1 MARIPDA
8 NDIGRRIPDVARGI
22 VSADL
27 TAPSRALQG
36 LGQSIEQLGGQIQ
49 QKEDQFNYAE
59 AQSNFLKKKIEI
71 MSSFD
76 GDNDYSTFGNRYN
89 EQISKAREESAG
101 LLKSNSDKRL
111 FEIESNND
119 IARGFE
125 QVRGLARNKEVDFG
139 RATLSQTITSNRDA
153 AIGAKDEGTRMGL
166 INATNDAI
174 SGAYN
179 RGYISA
185 EQSQKIREASAV
197 DYATSS
203 ISVLSPQEQVSAL
216 KSGAGIVALIPLD
229 TRKKMLGQ
237 AAWDSVNERI
247 GNVKISLMNPEAL
260 SGFKVGNAINS
271 DDLFSAVIGQESG
284 GRQFGSDGQPL
295 TSGKGATGIA
305 QVMPA
310 TGPEAA
316 ALASL
321 PWDPARHQSDANYNA
336 TLGKAYLNQQLKKY
350 GGNPVLALAAY
361 NAGPGKVD
369 EWIGKFGDPRKG
381 QITNE
386 EFANS
391 IPYAETQNY
400 VSSVLSNAV
409 KLSAAKS
416 VVGSPEFGNLDGAQK
431 ARAVEQT
438 YNVIDTATSAQRFN
452 IQQRMQDDVARVNA
466 GQPVETPV
474 TISDFTSAQQ
484 LNSTPADRVQA
495 YQQFNQYQQTLAL
508 QPAYQ
513 TVISSPANV
522 GMETVNGL
530 MPATG
535 DADFAF
541 KQQRYAA
548 VAQKYQQ
555 VIAARE
561 KDPGGWMVQNIP
573 TVSEAYQNYQS
584 DPSTGAQLAHQVLME
599 KQRLGIKNKDVLP
612 DSLVNG
618 ILQQIDNNKEQD
630 VAAIQSLGQQFGTYS
645 QQVMQQVQKKS
656 GPVLQVVMATN
667 NPRAANAL
675 WQNRDVK
682 TADLRGSI
690 NSASS
695 GAAESADSE
704 WASQSKDFSA
714 TMVGQPGG
722 VSVWNNFNDQG
733 RRLTYL
739 NMQKGMGASDAA
751 SQAYQDIL
759 GSQYQTKGTWRLP
772 IAANADMNDISD
784 GVDAF
789 MSKLKPS
796 DITPLSGDP
805 RLSKEVNQQQSLN
818 RIKDNAEWVTNVDET
833 GLMLTFNGLV
843 VKGSDGSPIV
853 ASFTDLALLGSSNR
867 GYFNSLSKEMNKPRE
882 HTTEAPGQ
890 ADKEFKN
897 RNKEI
902 VRQLGRQGASVAP
915 SMAEGMRNTN
925 DNLYQRSGTGDQPA
939 NK

>member
-8 NDIGRRIPDVARGI
+8 NDIGRRIPDVARG
-22 VSADL
+22 VASADI

-36 LGQSIEQLGGQIQ
+36 LGQSLERVGGQIQ

-59 AQSNFLKKKIEI
+59 AQSNFLKRKLDI
-71 MSSFD
+71 MASFD
-76 GDNDYSTFGNRYN
+76 GDNDYPTFGDRYN

-101 LLKSNSDKRL
+101 LLVSNSDKRL

-119 IARGFE
+119 IARGYD
-125 QVRGLARNKEVDFG
+125 QVRGLVRNKEVDFG
-139 RATLSQTITSNRDA
+139 RATLDQTITSNREA
-153 AIGAKDEGTRMGL
+153 AISAKDESTRMGL

-174 SGAYN
+174 IGAHS

-185 EQSQKIREASAV
+185 EQAQQIKQRSAV
-197 DYATSS
+197 DYATASVSS
-203 ISVLSPQEQVSAL
+203 LTPKEQVSAL
-216 KSGAGIVALIPLD
+216 KSGAGIAALIPLD
-229 TRKKMLGQ
+229 TRKKMLDQ

-284 GRQFGSDGQPL
+284 GRQFGNDGKPL

-316 ALASL
+316 ALAGL
-321 PWDPARHQSDANYNA
+321 PWDPARHQNDANYNA
-336 TLGKAYLNQQLKKY
+336 SLGKAYLNQQLKKY

-369 EWIGKFGDPRKG
+369 EWISRFGDPRKG
-381 QITNE
+381 QITDE
-386 EFANS
+386 SFANS

-400 VSSVLSNAV
+400 VSSVLSNAS

-416 VVGSPEFGNLDGAQK
+416 IIDSPEFADLDGVQK
-431 ARAVEQT
+431 TRAVEQT

-452 IQQRMQDDVARVNA
+452 IQQRMQDDVARVNS
-466 GQPVETPV
+466 GKPVENPV

-484 LNSTPADRVQA
+484 LNSTPADRAQA

-522 GMETVNGL
+522 GIETVNGL

-541 KQQRYAA
+541 KQQRYTA

-630 VAAIQSLGQQFGTYS
+630 VAAIQSLGQQFGPYS

-682 TADLRGSI
+682 TAELRSSI

-695 GAAESADSE
+695 GAAESADTE

-722 VSVWNNFNDQG
+722 VPVWNNFNDQG

-739 NMQKGMGASDAA
+739 NMQKGMSASDAA

-772 IAANADMNDISD
+772 VAANTDMNDVSD

-789 MSKLKPS
+789 MSKLKPA
-796 DITPLSGDP
+796 DITPLIGDP
-805 RLSKEVNQQQSLN
+805 RLSNEVNQQQSLN
-818 RIKDNAEWVTNVDET
+818 RIKDNAEWVTNADET
-833 GLMLTFNGLV
+833 GLMLTLNGLIV
-843 VKGSDGSPIV
+843 SGADGNPV
-853 ASFTDLALLGSSNR
+853 TASFADLAQLGSTNR
-867 GYFNSLSKEMNKPRE
+867 GYFNQLSKEVNKPRAY
-882 HTTEAPGQ
+882 TPGQ
-890 ADKEFKN
+890 AAKESQA
-897 RNKEI
+897 RNEETA
-902 VRQLGRQGASVAP
+902 RQLGRQGTSETP
-915 SMAEGMRNTN
+915 SMAEGMRDTN
-925 DNLYQRSGTGDQPA
+925 ANLHQRSGTGNKPA
-939 NK
+939 NQ

>member
-1 MARIPDA
+1 MARIPNA
-8 NDIGRRIPDVARGI
+8 NDIGRRIPEVARGI
-22 VSADL
+22 ASADL

-59 AQSNFLKKKIEI
+59 AQSSFLKKKIEI

-76 GDNDYSTFGNRYN
+76 GDNDYSTFGERYN
-89 EQISKAREESAG
+89 AQISKAREESAG
-101 LLKSNSDKRL
+101 LLKNNSDKRL

-119 IARGFE
+119 IARGSE

-153 AIGAKDEGTRMGL
+153 AIGAKDEATRMGL

-185 EQSQKIREASAV
+185 DQSQKIREASAV

-203 ISVLSPQEQVSAL
+203 ISVLPPQEQINTL
-216 KSGAGIVALIPLD
+216 KSGSGLAALIPLD
-229 TRKKMLGQ
+229 TRKKMI
-237 AAWDSVNERI
+237 DSASLDSINERI
-247 GNVKISLMNPEAL
+247 GTVKLSLMNPDVI
-260 SGFKVGNAINS
+260 SGFKVGTALNS
-271 DDLFSAVIGQESG
+271 DDLFSAVVGQESG
-284 GRQFGSDGQPL
+284 SRQFGSDGKPM
-295 TSGKGATGIA
+295 TSIKGAVGIA

-316 ALASL
+316 ALAGL
-321 PWDPARHQSDANYNA
+321 PWDPARHQNDASYNA
-336 TLGKAYLNQQLKKY
+336 LLGKAYLNKQLNTY

-386 EFANS
+386 AFANS

-416 VVGSPEFGNLDGAQK
+416 VVDSPEFGNLDGAQK
-431 ARAVEQT
+431 ALAVEQT
-438 YNVIDTATSAQRFN
+438 YNVIDTATSAQRFS
-452 IQQRMQDDVARVNA
+452 IQQRMQDDIARVNA
-466 GQPVETPV
+466 GQPVDTPV

-484 LNSTPADRVQA
+484 LNSTPADRAQS

-530 MPATG
+530 MPTTG

-541 KQQRYAA
+541 KQQRYIA

-555 VIAARE
+555 VMAARE

-630 VAAIQSLGQQFGTYS
+630 VAAIQSLGQQFGPYS

-722 VSVWNNFNDQG
+722 VPVWNNFNDQG

-759 GSQYQTKGTWRLP
+759 GSQYQTNGTWRLP
-772 IAANADMNDISD
+772 MAANADMNDVSD

-789 MSKLKPS
+789 MSKLKPA
-796 DITPLSGDP
+796 DITPLIGDP
-805 RLSKEVNQQQSLN
+805 RLSNEVNQQQSLD
-818 RIKDNAEWVTNVDET
+818 RIKDSAEWVTNADET
-833 GLMLTFNGLV
+833 GLILTLNGLV
-843 VKGSDGSPIV
+843 VSGSDGNPV
-853 ASFTDLALLGSSNR
+853 TASFSDLAQLGSTNR
-867 GYFNSLSKEMNKPRE
+867 GYFNQLSKEVNKPRSYI
-882 HTTEAPGQ
+882 PGQ
-890 ADKEFKN
+890 AAKESQS
-897 RNKEI
+897 RNEETA
-902 VRQLGRQGASVAP
+902 RQLGQQGTSELP

-925 DNLYQRSGTGDQPA
+925 ANLYQRTGAGDQPA
-939 NK
+939 NQ

>member
-8 NDIGRRIPDVARGI
+8 NDIGRRIPEVARGI

-27 TAPSRALQG
+27 TATSRALQG

-153 AIGAKDEGTRMGL
+153 AIGAKDEDTRMGL

-237 AAWDSVNERI
+237 AAWDSVTERTATMKSSVMSP
-247 GNVKISLMNPEAL
+247 GWLT
-260 SGFKVGNAINS
+260 G
-271 DDLFSAVIGQESG
+271 FSALPIPESDLLDALFFQESG
-284 GRQFGSDGQPL
+284 GRHSDKNGELL
-295 TSGKGATGIA
+295 TSPAGAKGIS
-305 QVMPA
+305 QVMPNTA
-310 TGPEAA
+310 K
-316 ALASL
+316 
-321 PWDPARHQSDANYNA
+321 DPGYGVQPVQNDSEQEYRRFGSEYLGAMLKNYN
-336 TLGKAYLNQQLKKY
+336 
-350 GGNPVLALAAY
+350 GNKVLALAAY
-361 NAGPGKVD
+361 NAGPSKVD
-369 EWIGKFGDPRKG
+369 EWISKIGDPRKG
-381 QITNE
+381 QVSDE
-386 EFANS
+386 SFANS
-391 IPYAETQNY
+391 IPYEETQSY
-400 VSSVLSNAV
+400 VSAVLSNAV
-409 KLSAAKS
+409 KIGAAKS
-416 VVGSPEFGNLDGAQK
+416 VIGSPEFSELDGAQK
-431 ARAVEQT
+431 IRAIDQT
-438 YNVIDTATSAQRFN
+438 YNVIDTATSAQRFYT
-452 IQQRMQDDVARVNA
+452 QQRMQNDVARVNA
-466 GQPVETPV
+466 GQPVQNPV

-484 LNSTPADRVQA
+484 LNSTPADRAQA
-495 YQQFNQYQQTLAL
+495 DQQFNQYQQTLAL

-513 TVISSPANV
+513 TIISSPANV

-630 VAAIQSLGQQFGTYS
+630 VAAIQSLGQQFGPYS

-722 VSVWNNFNDQG
+722 VPVWNNFNDQG

-818 RIKDNAEWVTNVDET
+818 RIKDNAEWVTNADET
-833 GLMLTFNGLV
+833 GLMLTLNGLIV
-843 VKGSDGSPIV
+843 SGADGNPV
-853 ASFTDLALLGSSNR
+853 TASFADLAQLGSTNR
-867 GYFNSLSKEMNKPRE
+867 GYFNQLSKEVNKPR
-882 HTTEAPGQ
+882 TYTPGQ
-890 ADKEFKN
+890 ATKESQA
-897 RNKEI
+897 RNEET
-902 VRQLGRQGASVAP
+902 VRQLGQQGASETP
-915 SMAEGMRNTN
+915 DMAEGMRNTN
-925 DNLYQRSGTGDQPA
+925 ANLYQRSGTG
-939 NK
+939 NKPTNQ